1 MRRTDA
7 QSAAVPMKISYFNGR
22 VVLPQKWLT
31 RVFLLRLGQG
41 FAIIMPTEETALR
54 FLRAAVAAQF
64 HKNGSFE
71 PLLWNLAIV
80 AMRIS
85 TGAPQ
90 RSRGRCKVFEQF
102 RQKALHLNKAYEP

>member
-1 MRRTDA
+1 MNA
-7 QSAAVPMKISYFNGR
+7 EKGPSLWAAPS
-22 VVLPQKWLT
+22 VLPQKWLT

-54 FLRAAVAAQF
+54 FPRTAVAARF

-71 PLLWNLAIV
+71 PLLWNSAIA

-90 RSRGRCKVFEQF
+90 RSRGRCKVLDNFVH
-102 RQKALHLNKAYEP
+102 KPCT